1 MTSNYLDNQS
11 KNITIFDIEYRKNIR
26 NYMAKIIYDFL
37 KQTNISSKTL
47 AFMIKAWH
55 FTFPYMTLFIY
66 LFAPLWICYTLII
79 VLLIFCVIFVYL
91 KGCFVSS
98 LEHMLD
104 SENST
109 NIIDPY
115 LELFNIEITNDTR
128 YNATIFIAF
137 MYFVMV
143 SIILYGRLK
152 WNRYS
157 HMNTNNNKST
167 NK

>member
-1 MTSNYLDNQS
+1 
-11 KNITIFDIEYRKNIR
+11 
-26 NYMAKIIYDFL
+26 
-37 KQTNISSKTL
+37 
-47 AFMIKAWH
+47 
-55 FTFPYMTLFIY
+55 
-66 LFAPLWICYTLII
+66 
-79 VLLIFCVIFVYL
+79 
-91 KGCFVSS
+91 
-98 LEHMLD
+98 MLD

-152 WNRYS
+152 WYRYS